1 MAAAMDAG
9 RLRSSSRCALV
20 EDAANQVASSRMPEA
35 ARFLA
40 LPVRLHKES
49 CVSFH
54 SLAERSA
61 GECLEC
67 GWERN
72 ARDLEA
78 IAVINTMNVMLMV
91 GLVVGPLKNSLKL

>member
-1 MAAAMDAG
+1 
-9 RLRSSSRCALV
+9 
-20 EDAANQVASSRMPEA
+20 MPEA

-54 SLAERSA
+54 AERSA

-67 GWERN
+67 RWERN